1 MRIVIKEKNNF
12 QLKKLEKKKDWIDR
26 RQKTK
31 QNKNKKRNKR
41 NLF

>member
-31 QNKNKKRNKR
+31 QKQKEK
-41 NLF
+41 